1 MLHIARLRERKD
13 IPRVPVY
20 LNSPMAINA
29 TRHYHAHHS
38 EHHVSE
44 EDCQRMFDV
53 ATFVNTVEESKALNR
68 QRGPMIILS
77 ASGMITGGRV
87 LHHIEAFCP
96 DALNAT
102 LLPGYQPDA
111 KRGAA
116 LAAGKRPLS
125 MFCPEVPLRSDV
137 VTRAGS

>member
-29 TRHYHAHHS
+29 TRQYHAHHS

-68 QRGPMIILS
+68 QRGERKS
-77 ASGMITGGRV
+77 VVSGKSVSVREDLGGRR
-87 LHHIEAFCP
+87 IIKK
-96 DALNAT
+96 
-102 LLPGYQPDA
+102 
-111 KRGAA
+111 KRNS
-116 LAAGKRPLS
+116 K
-125 MFCPEVPLRSDV
+125 
-137 VTRAGS
+137 

>member
-68 QRGPMIILS
+68 QRGPMNIIS
-77 ASGMITGGRV
+77 ANGMITGARL
-87 LHHIEAFCP
+87 LHHIESFGT
-96 DALNAT
+96 DDRNAI
-102 LLPGYQPDA
+102 LLAGYQAGETRD
-111 KRGAA
+111 AA
-116 LAAGKRPLS
+116 LTTSQEHTSEHPSQQRTTNAVYCLKN
-125 MFCPEVPLRSDV
+125 
-137 VTRAGS
+137 T

>member
-1 MLHIARLRERKD
+1 MRISDWSSDVCSSDLVIVIPAFAIGRAQALMLHIARLRERKD

-53 ATFVNTVEESKALNR
+53 ATFVNTVEESKALR
-68 QRGPMIILS
+68 SEEHTSELQSLMRIS
-77 ASGMITGGRV
+77 YAV
-87 LHHIEAFCP
+87 FC
-96 DALNAT
+96 L
-102 LLPGYQPDA
+102 
-111 KRGAA
+111 K
-116 LAAGKRPLS
+116 KK
-125 MFCPEVPLRSDV
+125 
-137 VTRAGS
+137 

>member
-1 MLHIARLRERKD
+1 
-13 IPRVPVY
+13 
-20 LNSPMAINA
+20 MAINA

-68 QRGPMIILS
+68 QRGQMIIIS

-87 LHHIEAFCP
+87 LHYLEAFGP
-96 DALNAT
+96 DDRNEI
-102 LLPGYQPDA
+102 LLAGYQA
-111 KRGAA
+111 GGTSGAE
-116 LAAGKRPLS
+116 LAAGHRQLPMLCREGPIDRKGGVS
-125 MFCPEVPLRSDV
+125 GKSV
-137 VTRAGS
+137 